1 MNGQI
6 FALKTMTKIYMSNQ
20 WDRVSILYYVAF
32 FFAIHSRFFSYQ
44 WQIKKLDPVTRKV
57 TTIAGTGTAGYRDG
71 PGLTAQVS

>member
-32 FFAIHSRFFSYQ
+32 FLLFILVFSSYQ

-57 TTIAGTGTAGYRDG
+57 TTIAGTGSAGYRDG